1 MDEVSKIKKALTGP
15 LEEKGYLLYEVRLL
29 KKKDGLTLE
38 VTVDRD
44 DPISLDDIVKVSE
57 LINPI
62 LDKEDPI
69 SSPYT
74 LDVSSLGGEK
84 PIPLTRLEHY
94 RNRFVHLHLSNPHKG
109 LNDIEGDLLEVD
121 ETRVKLQIT
130 DKSRKK
136 SIELARQDIDKARLA
151 IKF

>member
-1 MDEVSKIKKALTGP
+1 MDEVKKVKEALRGP
-15 LEEKGYLLYEVRLL
+15 LEEKGYLLSEVRLL
-29 KKKDGLTLE
+29 RKKEGLTLE
-38 VTVDRD
+38 VIVDRD

-62 LDKEDPI
+62 LDEEDPI

-84 PIPLTRLEHY
+84 PIPLTRLEY
-94 RNRFVHLHLSNPHKG
+94 YLNRYIHLHLSKPHHG
-109 LNDIEGDLLEVD
+109 LNDIEGDLLEAND
-121 ETRVKLQIT
+121 ACLKLQIT

-136 SIELARQDIDKARLA
+136 TIELARQDIDKARLA

>member
-1 MDEVSKIKKALTGP
+1 MDEVNKVKEALRGP
-15 LEEKGYLLYEVRLL
+15 LEEKGYLLSEVRLL
-29 KKKDGLTLE
+29 RKKEGLTLE
-38 VTVDRD
+38 VVVDRD

-62 LDKEDPI
+62 LDEEDPI

-94 RNRFVHLHLSNPHKG
+94 LNRYIHLHLSKPYKG
-109 LNDIEGDLLEVD
+109 LNDIEGDLLEAD
-121 ETRVKLQIT
+121 ETCLKLQIA
-130 DKSRKK
+130 DKSHKK
-136 SIELARQDIDKARLA
+136 TIELARQDIDKARLA